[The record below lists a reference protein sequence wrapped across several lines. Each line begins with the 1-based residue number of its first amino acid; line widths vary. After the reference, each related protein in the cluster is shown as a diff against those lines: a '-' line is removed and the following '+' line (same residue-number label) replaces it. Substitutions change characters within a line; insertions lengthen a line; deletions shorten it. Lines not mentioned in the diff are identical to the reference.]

1 MEYKKL
7 KNLSGNTL
15 NYSSKFSTRNCVDR
29 NDYASVMYNSSS
41 QIKFETTMIA
51 VTHKYLKR
59 KVSEQGADA
68 AARKAYRWYK
78 LIILKTEL
86 RLLSA

>member
-29 NDYASVMYNSSS
+29 NDYASVMYSSSS

-59 KVSEQGADA
+59 KVSSTVLQFLVMTQEVCQESL
-68 AARKAYRWYK
+68 
-78 LIILKTEL
+78 LIVLF
-86 RLLSA
+86 